1 MTTINGSRM
10 YEIFQGT
17 PTTIDEEVTILGLG
31 PTGDATLRRRL
42 VHPDSANFEPI
53 LYFQN
58 PDRTFN
64 LDNELLRAPITA
76 ILRAL
81 EGSAVTRFEQV
92 DADVVITEV
101 WIGSTQKFSMPAFL
115 FRQLY
120 EYLLNPPAW
129 TPGSP
134 IYIQYSPQDKNPNTY
149 KVELIRL
156 VVGSGGDPSQLY
168 DVTEFFPAGAGSAVA
183 DPLAGLDAAFANEGS
198 GLLDKT
204 VLFQMKIVA
213 EV

>member
-1 MTTINGSRM
+1 MTTLNASRL

-17 PTTIDEEVTILGLG
+17 PTVVDEVVTILGLG

-42 VHPDSANFEPI
+42 VHPDAANFEPI
-53 LYFQN
+53 LYWSN

-64 LDNELLRAPITA
+64 LDNELLRAPLTA
-76 ILRAL
+76 VLRAL
-81 EGSAVTRFEQV
+81 EGSAVTRFDQV

-101 WIGSTQKFSMPAFL
+101 WQATNQKFSMPAFL

-129 TPGSP
+129 TPSAP
-134 IYIQYSPQDKNPNTY
+134 IFIQYSPQDKNPKTY
-149 KVELIRL
+149 NVELVRL
-156 VVGSGGDPSQLY
+156 VVGSGGDPTQLY
-168 DVTEFFPAGAGSAVA
+168 DVTEFFPAGAGSGVA
-183 DPLAGLDAAFANEGS
+183 DPLAGLDAAFENEGS
-198 GLLDKT
+198 GLLDRT
-204 VLFQMKIVA
+204 VLFQMKVVS